1 MALLS
6 DNTMISN
13 REMLTELVMKP
24 LRALGSVLEHMVV
37 SNARTQA
44 LQEIAAIPEET
55 LRARG
60 VTRADLISIT
70 FRHDA

>member
-24 LRALGSVLEHMVV
+24 LRAFGGMLEHMAV

-44 LQEIAAIPEET
+44 IQEIAAIPEDE

-60 VTRADLISIT
+60 ITRADLLTMT

>member
-1 MALLS
+1 
-6 DNTMISN
+6 MISN

-24 LRALGSVLEHMVV
+24 LRALGHMLEHLVV

-44 LQEIAAIPEET
+44 LQEIAAIPDEE

-60 VTRADLISIT
+60 VTRTDLVSMT